1 MRTLFLAI
9 LVFILAA
16 CTDLGGV
23 QSSYVP
29 QSVTLGGLSGSLK
42 LSANPYAAWK
52 ITTEASWLE
61 VSPSQGIGP
70 QTVQLRVKSAQLAA
84 EQTDNNQYSAE
95 LTVSGDLKGTIS
107 VYLPLVR
114 VTGHIVERASLAQQ
128 APLPSA
134 PLRQSVSQ
142 ASPQSV
148 LVKYRAGSA
157 FKLPSGARVLTQDA
171 RSRISKLSSSNPQAL
186 LESLQRDPGVEWAEL
201 NGTVTAQG
209 APSSTVTAQGE
220 PTDQFYS
227 RQWHLRTTGA
237 RFNYLQSY
245 PNPVTVAVIDTGV
258 RYDHPDLE
266 GRLLGTG
273 QGAYDFVEEDSD
285 ATDPGDTASP
295 RGGSHGTHVTG
306 LIVANAGTFTA
317 PCADCSDSGVV
328 GTAYNAPVKVL
339 PLRVLDQ
346 DGNGT
351 FENVALAIRYAAG
364 LPITVKGQTLQT
376 TPVQVINLSLG
387 SVQFSNAMCEAVDAA
402 LKQGVLVVAAAGNYQ
417 HISSLSGKLVYPGAC
432 PGAISVGA
440 TDYLNRVA
448 YYSQQNAEVDIVAPG
463 GDNQQDANQD
473 GYPDGILSTTWNFQT
488 GVPNYTY
495 YIGTSQATP
504 QVAAALALIISSGKA
519 TGAAAFDLLKANA
532 ADLGSAGRDDLYGN
546 GLISLTRL
554 FAWTLPPGGYSVN
567 LRGPVTR
574 QIPVSGDTFETY
586 LIPGSYDLL
595 LCRDDSGNL
604 LCEPGE
610 PQVSSRVVIPA
621 GSSFDLGELSL
632 NP

>member
-1 MRTLFLAI
+1 MRTLFLII

-16 CTDLGGV
+16 CSDLGGV

-29 QSVTLGGLSGSLK
+29 QRVTLGGLSGSLS

-52 ITTEASWLE
+52 ITTEAAWLE

-70 QTVQLRVKSAQLAA
+70 QTVQLRVKADQLAA
-84 EQTDNNQYSAE
+84 EQSDNNQYTAE
-95 LTVSGDLKGTIS
+95 LSVSGDLKGTIT
-107 VYLPLVR
+107 VRLPLVK
-114 VTGHIVERASLAQQ
+114 VTGHIVETATAQQ
-128 APLPSA
+128 APDLPTA
-134 PLRQSVSQ
+134 PLRQSVAQ

-148 LVKYRAGSA
+148 LVKYRVGSRLS
-157 FKLPSGARVLTQDA
+157 LPSGAKIITQDA
-171 RSRISKLSSSNPQAL
+171 QSRVSKLSSPNPQAL
-186 LESLQRDPGVEWAEL
+186 LERLRLDPNVEWAEL

-209 APSSTVTAQGE
+209 VPSRVMAQGE
-220 PTDQFYS
+220 PGDQFYP

-237 RFNYLQSY
+237 RFSYLQSY
-245 PNPVTVAVIDTGV
+245 PNAVTVAVIDTGV

-266 GRLLGTG
+266 GRLVEAG
-273 QGAYDFVEEDSD
+273 QGAYDFVEGDPD

-306 LIVANAGTFTA
+306 LIAANAGTFAA
-317 PCADCSDSGVV
+317 PCADCSNSGVV
-328 GTAYNAPVKVL
+328 GTAYSAPVKVL

-364 LPITVKGQTLQT
+364 LPVSLNGQTLQT
-376 TPVQVINLSLG
+376 TAVQIINLSLG
-387 SVQFSNAMCEAVDAA
+387 SVQFSNAMCDAVDAA
-402 LKQGVLVVAAAGNYQ
+402 VKQGVLVVAAAGNYQ
-417 HISSLSGKLVYPGAC
+417 HISSLAGKLVYPAAC

-440 TDYLNRVA
+440 TDLLNRVT
-448 YYSQQNAEVDIVAPG
+448 YYSQQNSEVDIVAPG

-473 GYPDGILSTTWNFQT
+473 GYPDGILSTTWNYQT

-495 YIGTSQATP
+495 YVGTSQATP

-519 TGAAAFDLLKANA
+519 TPSSAFELLKASA
-532 ADLGSAGRDDLYGN
+532 ADLGTPGRDDLYGN
-546 GLISLTRL
+546 GLISLTKL
-554 FAWTLPPGGYSVN
+554 FAWTLPPGSYSVN

-574 QIPVSGDTFETY
+574 QLPVSGNTFETY

-610 PQVSSRVVIPA
+610 PQVRRQVVIPA
-621 GSSFDLGELSL
+621 GTSFDLGELSL